1 MFAHRKLSTGAP
13 SRMPVRDYSVE
24 IEYAPHAPVALFNER
39 GKLCGWSPA
48 FADHYAHAALQ
59 LRDCLAGDVWPELD
73 GARWEEVWNKA
84 QKNGTASVFQVRGLT
99 RTGEVGDVVE
109 LEIGRFLSREI
120 PLAKVEVRRT
130 AVRRLHLLQQEI
142 LQSMANGVPLQD
154 IMETLCRR
162 VEALAP
168 SVICSVLAVDR
179 EHRLRHVASP
189 SLPPNFQR
197 AIDGSLIGP
206 CRGSCGTAAFR
217 CEPVEVTDIATD
229 PLWENYRHL
238 ALPLG
243 LRACWSSPIKGHDG
257 RVIGVFAF
265 YYPRS
270 RGPTLFERQIVAT
283 CLYLCMIAL
292 EQEETRARAYEHAFT
307 DPLTQLPNRA
317 RFQQRLT
324 ETMSIVCETG
334 QRVAVQYIGLDRFQ
348 SINETLGYAAGD
360 ELMRLVATRLRGLL
374 RDHDAAA
381 RIGGDEFAVIQVGD
395 FKAEDIAKR
404 AHRLIETIGAPVISS
419 GRHVQLGAS
428 IGIAIADD
436 ACSADEL
443 IQDAALAM
451 RRVKE
456 TGRGSYVFYEKELN
470 ARMQARY
477 RAESDL
483 RVALEKGQF
492 ELYFQP
498 IFCMERCAVV
508 GAEALLRWHHPE
520 RGMVPPDEFIPLAE
534 QSGVIDQLGVWVIRE
549 ACRVAATW
557 DNDFKISVNLSPVQF
572 EKPGLVAAVVEALE
586 ESGLAPRRLEL
597 EVTES
602 VLLRDNAVNI
612 AVLDELSDLGVSIAL
627 DDFGTGYSSLSYLH
641 RFSFDRIKIDHS
653 FIRDITRN
661 RDSLKIVRAIVM
673 LAHSLGLE
681 VTAEG
686 VETDEQLAAVRGEG
700 CDFVQGYYIGAPMPV
715 ATFLEQAGIPG
726 RGCVSPTP
734 AAQIPSRFCHSK
746 VTM

>member
-1 MFAHRKLSTGAP
+1 
-13 SRMPVRDYSVE
+13 MPVRDYSVE
-24 IEYAPHAPVALFNER
+24 TEHAPHAPVALFNER

-48 FADHYAHAALQ
+48 FADHYAHTSLQ
-59 LRDCLAGDVWPELD
+59 LRDCFAGDVWPEFQ
-73 GARWEEVWNKA
+73 GTRWEEVWNRA
-84 QKNGTASVFQVRGLT
+84 QKNGSGSVFQVRART
-99 RTGEVGDVVE
+99 RSGETGDVVE

-130 AVRRLHLLQQEI
+130 ALRRLHLLQQDI
-142 LQSMANGVPLQD
+142 LQGMANGLPLRE
-154 IMETLCRR
+154 IMERLCCR
-162 VEALAP
+162 VETLAP

-179 EHRLRHVASP
+179 EQQLRHVASP
-189 SLPPNFQR
+189 GLPQHYHR
-197 AIDGSLIGP
+197 AIDGLLIGP
-206 CRGSCGTAAFR
+206 CAGSCGTAAFR

-229 PLWENYRHL
+229 PLWESFRHL

-283 CLYLCMIAL
+283 CLHLCMIAL

-307 DPLTQLPNRA
+307 DPLTHLPNRA

-324 ETMSIVCETG
+324 ETMAIVSETS
-334 QRVAVQYIGLDRFQ
+334 QRVAVQYIGLDRFR
-348 SINETLGYAAGD
+348 SVNETLGYAAGD
-360 ELMRLVATRLRGLL
+360 ELMRLVATRLRGLI
-374 RDHDAAA
+374 RGQDAAA
-381 RIGGDEFAVIQVGD
+381 RIGGDEFAVIEVGD
-395 FKAEDIAKR
+395 FQAEDVARR
-404 AHRLIETIGAPVISS
+404 ARRLIESIGAPVISS
-419 GRHVQLGAS
+419 GQHVQLGAS

-456 TGRGSYVFYEKELN
+456 TGRGNYVFHEKELN
-470 ARMQARY
+470 ARMHARY

-483 RVALEKGQF
+483 RAALANDQF
-492 ELYFQP
+492 VLHFQP
-498 IFCMERCAVV
+498 IFSMERCAVV
-508 GAEALLRWHHPE
+508 GAEALLRWQHPE

-534 QSGVIDQLGVWVIRE
+534 QSGIIDELGTWVIRE
-549 ACRVAATW
+549 ACRIAAHW
-557 DNDFKISVNLSPVQF
+557 DNNFKIAVNLSPLQF
-572 EKPGLVAAVVEALE
+572 EKPGLVATVVEALKD
-586 ESGLAPRRLEL
+586 SGLSPDRLEL

-641 RFSFDRIKIDHS
+641 RFSFDCIKIDHS
-653 FIRDITRN
+653 FICDITRN

-715 ATFLEQAGIPG
+715 ADFLEQAGIPG
-726 RGCVSPTP
+726 RGCVSPAP
-734 AAQIPSRFCHSK
+734 ATQIPSRFCHSK

>member
-1 MFAHRKLSTGAP
+1 
-13 SRMPVRDYSVE
+13 MPVRDYSVE
-24 IEYAPHAPVALFNER
+24 TEHAPHAPVALFNER

-48 FADHYAHAALQ
+48 FADHYAHTSLQ
-59 LRDCLAGDVWPELD
+59 LRDCFAGDVWPEFQ
-73 GARWEEVWNKA
+73 GARWEEVWHGA
-84 QKNGTASVFQVRGLT
+84 QKSGSASVLQVRGRT
-99 RTGEVGDVVE
+99 RTGEAGDIVE

-130 AVRRLHLLQQEI
+130 AVRRLHLLQQEV
-142 LQSMANGVPLQD
+142 LQSMANGVPLQN

-162 VEALAP
+162 VEAMAP

-179 EHRLRHVASP
+179 EQQLRHIASP
-189 SLPPNFQR
+189 SLPLHYQR
-197 AIDGSLIGP
+197 AVDGMLIGP
-206 CRGSCGTAAFR
+206 RAGSCGTAAFR
-217 CEPVEVTDIATD
+217 REPVEVTDIATD
-229 PLWENYRHL
+229 PLWENFRQH

-257 RVIGVFAF
+257 RVIGAFAF

-270 RGPTLFERQIVAT
+270 RGPTLFERQAVAT
-283 CLYLCMIAL
+283 CLHLCMIAL
-292 EQEETRARAYEHAFT
+292 EQEETRARVYEHAFT
-307 DPLTQLPNRA
+307 DPLTHLPNRA

-324 ETMSIVCETG
+324 ETMAIVSETG

-348 SINETLGYAAGD
+348 SINETLGYAGGD
-360 ELMRLVATRLRGLL
+360 ELMRLVATRLRGLM

-395 FKAEDIAKR
+395 FEAEDMAKR
-404 AHRLIETIGAPVISS
+404 ARRIIETIGAPFLTA
-419 GRHVQLGAS
+419 GQCVQLGAS
-428 IGIAIADD
+428 IGIATADD
-436 ACSADEL
+436 ARSADEL

-456 TGRGSYVFYEKELN
+456 TGRGNYFFYERELN
-470 ARMQARY
+470 TRMQARH

-483 RVALEKGQF
+483 RAALESDQL
-492 ELYFQP
+492 ELYYQP

-534 QSGVIDQLGVWVIRE
+534 QSGIIDELGVWVIRE
-549 ACRVAATW
+549 ACRVAASW
-557 DNDFKISVNLSPVQF
+557 DNDFKIAVNLSPLQF

-586 ESGLAPRRLEL
+586 DSGLSPERLEL

-641 RFSFDRIKIDHS
+641 RFSFDCIKIDHS

-700 CDFVQGYYIGAPMPV
+700 CDFVQGFYIGAPMPV
-715 ATFLEQAGIPG
+715 ADFLEQAGIPG
-726 RGCVSPTP
+726 RGCVSPTQ
-734 AAQIPSRFCHSK
+734 ATQIPSHFCHSK